1 MFIFIHLLT
10 KSHFANYDIRD
21 TTTDER
27 QTSLLPLGVLST
39 RRTADNWAGGEED
52 GIENPAR

>member
-1 MFIFIHLLT
+1 MTFVIQQLMNDKH
-10 KSHFANYDIRD
+10 RV
-21 TTTDER
+21 
-27 QTSLLPLGVLST
+27 LPFGVLST

>member
-27 QTSLLPLGVLST
+27 QTSGLTSWCVEY
-39 RRTADNWAGGEED
+39 EED
-52 GIENPAR
+52 C